1 MWFFFLV
8 ILCNE
13 LAVKCVIGF
22 PRYMRIMRTNG
33 NAKRK
38 NIIFNVKQNRIVC
51 RHENVLKKRP
61 IGLLDLVV

>member
-1 MWFFFLV
+1 
-8 ILCNE
+8 
-13 LAVKCVIGF
+13 
-22 PRYMRIMRTNG
+22 MRIMRTNG